1 MPIDDEEVVR
11 LLREAARRPRGHA
24 DFFSWPPDRDLEE
37 AYVVGHLAS
46 SAADAGRPLFQKI
59 LARGRP
65 NDPPDVEA
73 LDTEGRRVA
82 IEVTELVD
90 AEAIRAAKNGHPYW
104 PEWTP
109 ESFRLRVREL
119 LEGKAKRRPVLKGGP
134 YPGGYVV
141 VIFTD
146 EPELRPDFVAP
157 RLNEPFDV
165 SAVDRAFLLISYE
178 PRTSN
183 YPYFEIALR

>member
-1 MPIDDEEVVR
+1 MPIDDREVGR
-11 LLREAARRPRGHA
+11 LLREAARRRRGHA

-46 SAADAGRPLFQKI
+46 SAAESGRPLFQKI

-73 LDTEGRRVA
+73 IDKEGRRVA

-90 AEAIRAAKNGHPYW
+90 PDAIRAAKNGKPYW
-104 PEWTP
+104 PEWTA
-109 ESFRLRVREL
+109 ESFRSRIREL
-119 LEGKAKRRPVLKGGP
+119 LQGKARRRPVLKGGP

-141 VIFTD
+141 VIYTD
-146 EPELRPDFVAP
+146 EPELRPDVIAS
-157 RLNEPFDV
+157 LLTEPFEIT
-165 SAVDRAFLLISYE
+165 AVDRAFILLSYE

-183 YPYFEIALR
+183 YPYFEIPLL